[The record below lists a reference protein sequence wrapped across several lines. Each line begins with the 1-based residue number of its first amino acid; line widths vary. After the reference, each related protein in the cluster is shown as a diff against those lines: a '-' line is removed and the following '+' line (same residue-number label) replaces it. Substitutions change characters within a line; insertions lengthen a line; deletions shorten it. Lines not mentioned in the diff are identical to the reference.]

1 MNTAM
6 WDSPFTRKHLD
17 VLENWEALNRRIE
30 MIPPV
35 VKRLACG
42 DVGAGAMAPVDEI
55 VDAVGPPC
63 AE

>member
-1 MNTAM
+1 MRKKSSARRR
-6 WDSPFTRKHLD
+6 WFRHVGQSVPRKHLD
-17 VLENWEALNRRIE
+17 VLGEALNRRIE

-55 VDAVGPPC
+55 V
-63 AE
+63 ER